1 MSGARLTASREVLAI
16 RQVRFKDLGALAP
29 VLESLGY
36 RIRYL
41 DATRDD
47 LTAANASDPDLVV
60 ILGGP
65 PCATDE
71 ARFPFLVDQ
80 LRLIEQRLNS
90 GRPMLG
96 ICLGAQLIARAL
108 GGRIHPDVA
117 PELGWWPVHLS
128 TAGHASSLRY
138 LSQVP
143 VLHWHS
149 DAIELPAQAERLA
162 WTENCEVQAF
172 AHGEA
177 VLGLQF
183 HPEVDADA
191 MQEWLAA
198 HVSQLD
204 AHPLQS
210 VERLR
215 DETLRCSQWM
225 TERSAAML
233 RDWIN
238 GLDAGYLAG

>member
-1 MSGARLTASREVLAI
+1 MLDNESDRQREVLAV
-16 RQVRFKDLGALAP
+16 RQVCFKDLGGLAP

-41 DATRDD
+41 DAARDD
-47 LTAANASDPDLVV
+47 LTAVNAADPDLVV
-60 ILGGP
+60 VLGGP
-65 PCATDE
+65 PCATDDQ
-71 ARFPFLVDQ
+71 RFPFLLDE
-80 LRLIEQRLNS
+80 LRLIEQRLAS
-90 GRPMLG
+90 GRPLLG

-108 GGRIHPDVA
+108 GGRIHPGA
-117 PELGWWPVHLS
+117 SAELGWWPVHL
-128 TAGHASSLRY
+128 TGAGHASSLRY

-149 DAIELPAQAERLA
+149 DAIELPTGCERLA
-162 WTENCEVQAF
+162 WTDDCEVQAF

-183 HPEVDADA
+183 HPELNVAG

-198 HVSQLD
+198 HVAQLD

-215 DETLRCSQWM
+215 DETGRCADWM
-225 TERSAAML
+225 NQRSAAML
-233 RDWIN
+233 RDWLTAMDEASLT
-238 GLDAGYLAG
+238 G